1 MYKVYKC
8 PMCDKELIQED
19 KSLKCVNHHC
29 YDISK
34 KGYVNL
40 LLVNQTRAK
49 EPGDSKQMILARG
62 NFLDTGKYDK
72 LKNELNELVAKYSQ
86 KDDYFLDLCSGDSYY
101 TSYIAIQ
108 NPELKVVNLDIS
120 REGILQGCK
129 RSRMLKILNMEFAIG
144 NIDYLPFL
152 DNSFNLMLN
161 CFGPIDVP
169 EFIRVCKTG
178 GIYIRVLPGEN
189 HLFELKKV
197 LYGEKTY
204 LNKEKDNSLE
214 GFTLIEKTILDD
226 EIHLNNQ
233 ELNNLFTMTPYY
245 YKSPK
250 ETTETLLKMQ
260 ALDTPIQFE
269 ILVYKKSQSI

>member
-1 MYKVYKC
+1 
-8 PMCDKELIQED
+8 MCDKELIQED

-269 ILVYKKSQSI
+269 ILVYKKSQSV